1 MEECQTIICRKGDWM
16 EGKVIQYARRDAV
29 QYARRW
35 ALSRNRAYN
44 DFTKGGG
51 DCMNFVSQCLYAGG
65 LPFKN
70 NGFEWHG
77 LRGGS
82 SFSWRGVDS
91 FLKQLK
97 NYQQFGS
104 PRLEF
109 SCEETPES
117 LKAGDLVFTVAE
129 GVPGDI
135 ERNPSHVVI
144 LSHDYA
150 DRGQLVVCGHTVD
163 QLDAVKRRDD
173 TRCTYIHIEQIAFDF
188 AAEDYAD
195 ERDRVTAAYELG
207 EHIEKT
213 CGERFACETT
223 AKRLAYLGY
232 DAGVNLT
239 AYLAHKRKRQ
249 CRFQKISG
257 AQFGLKSGWDCRR
270 SNQRSID
277 LSTEMVAIRDSGRRA
292 AVF

>member
-1 MEECQTIICRKGDWM
+1 M

-150 DRGQLVVCGHTVD
+150 DKGQLVVCGHTVD
-163 QLDAVKRRDD
+163 QFDAVKRRDD
-173 TRCTYIHIEQIAFDF
+173 TRCTYVECNDSKYK
-188 AAEDYAD
+188 D
-195 ERDRVTAAYELG
+195 
-207 EHIEKT
+207 
-213 CGERFACETT
+213 
-223 AKRLAYLGY
+223 
-232 DAGVNLT
+232 
-239 AYLAHKRKRQ
+239 
-249 CRFQKISG
+249 
-257 AQFGLKSGWDCRR
+257 GW
-270 SNQRSID
+270 
-277 LSTEMVAIRDSGRRA
+277 
-292 AVF
+292 

>member
-1 MEECQTIICRKGDWM
+1 M

-91 FLKQLK
+91 FLKLLK

-135 ERNPSHVVI
+135 ERNPSHVAI
-144 LSHDYA
+144 LSRDYA
-150 DRGQLVVCGHTVD
+150 DRGKLVVCGHTVD

-207 EHIEKT
+207 ERILK
-213 CGERFACETT
+213 RRA
-223 AKRLAYLGY
+223 AKDSRVKRLQKRLACLGY
-232 DAGVNLT
+232 DAGEPDGVFGAQT
-239 AYLAHKRKRQ
+239 EAAVRG
-249 CRFQKISG
+249 FQKISG
-257 AQFGLKSGWDCRR
+257 AQFGLKVDGIVG
-270 SNQRSID
+270 NQTKEALTYPRKW
-277 LSTEMVAIRDSGRRA
+277 LL
-292 AVF
+292 

>member
-1 MEECQTIICRKGDWM
+1 M

-91 FLKQLK
+91 FLKLLK

-117 LKAGDLVFTVAE
+117 LKTGDLVFTVAE

-150 DRGQLVVCGHTVD
+150 DKGQLVVCGHTAD

-188 AAEDYAD
+188 AAEDYTGHGQCDDQRA
-195 ERDRVTAAYELG
+195 
-207 EHIEKT
+207 I
-213 CGERFACETT
+213 
-223 AKRLAYLGY
+223 YL
-232 DAGVNLT
+232 
-239 AYLAHKRKRQ
+239 
-249 CRFQKISG
+249 
-257 AQFGLKSGWDCRR
+257 R
-270 SNQRSID
+270 S
-277 LSTEMVAIRDSGRRA
+277 
-292 AVF
+292 

>member
-1 MEECQTIICRKGDWM
+1 MEK
-16 EGKVIQYARRDAV
+16 KVIQYASRDAV

-109 SCEETPES
+109 FCEETPES

-135 ERNPSHVVI
+135 ERNPSHVAI
-144 LSHDYA
+144 LSRDYA

-188 AAEDYAD
+188 SAEDY
-195 ERDRVTAAYELG
+195 T
-207 EHIEKT
+207 EHGQCDDQRAI
-213 CGERFACETT
+213 
-223 AKRLAYLGY
+223 YL
-232 DAGVNLT
+232 
-239 AYLAHKRKRQ
+239 
-249 CRFQKISG
+249 
-257 AQFGLKSGWDCRR
+257 R
-270 SNQRSID
+270 S
-277 LSTEMVAIRDSGRRA
+277 
-292 AVF
+292 